1 MKIYDVSKIYGAY
14 EAQPAAGRSVQK
26 ARAAGKKDK
35 LVLSRDAI
43 DFQAV
48 MKGLKDAP
56 DVRFDKIAELAEKY
70 NAGDK
75 LADTKDIA
83 EALFKSGAMRQI

>member
-1 MKIYDVSKIYGAY
+1 MKIYDVTKIYGVY

-26 ARAAGKKDK
+26 APASGKKDK
-35 LVLSRDAI
+35 LVLSKDAI

-56 DVRFDKIAELAEKY
+56 DVRADKVGELAAKYEAGERIAE
-70 NAGDK
+70 
-75 LADTKDIA
+75 TKDIA
-83 EALFKSGAMRQI
+83 EALYKSGALKQF